1 MSVDLCN
8 WICNCHMFV
17 TLVTYLVTYLHHKF
31 NDTVSDVHGK

>member
-1 MSVDLCN
+1 
-8 WICNCHMFV
+8 MFV